1 MSPGVC
7 PTASVPKV
15 RLRGFQVAT
24 GATSNGKG
32 PEKHNA
38 SPTPVE
44 GVLLLDW
51 KLDVIA
57 CDDASA
63 ALLNDSGEVDNCR
76 DLKIPPEI
84 VDAVNRLRGLPGGVP
99 TGLLTRRVRFQ
110 IGGHSCTCRILG
122 IELPDENLQSVIVLY
137 LTRHRSLSEA
147 LTQVSLDYHLTVR
160 EVQAIE
166 GVVLGLTSKEVATRM
181 NISPNTVKAFLRL
194 VMGKM
199 GVTTRAGIVAKLLE
213 PDGNP

>member
-1 MSPGVC
+1 MVCRGGLIVKSRMRGV
-7 PTASVPKV
+7 
-15 RLRGFQVAT
+15 QVT
-24 GATSNGKG
+24 GAAKNGNG
-32 PEKHNA
+32 SEKPSA

-44 GVLLLDW
+44 GVILLDW
-51 KLDVIA
+51 NLEVIA
-57 CDDASA
+57 CDPASV
-63 ALLNDSGEVDNCR
+63 ALLNDSSQADSDY
-76 DLKIPPEI
+76 DLKIPQEI
-84 VDAVNRLRGLPGGVP
+84 LDAINGLKALSGGMP
-99 TGLLTRRVRFQ
+99 SGLVTRRVRFQ
-110 IGGHSCTCRILG
+110 IGGHGCTCRIIGLG
-122 IELPDENLQSVIVLY
+122 FQDEDRHGSVVLY

-147 LTQVSLDYHLTVR
+147 LTQVSMDYHLTAR

-166 GVVLGLTSKEVATRM
+166 GVVLGLTSKEVAIRM